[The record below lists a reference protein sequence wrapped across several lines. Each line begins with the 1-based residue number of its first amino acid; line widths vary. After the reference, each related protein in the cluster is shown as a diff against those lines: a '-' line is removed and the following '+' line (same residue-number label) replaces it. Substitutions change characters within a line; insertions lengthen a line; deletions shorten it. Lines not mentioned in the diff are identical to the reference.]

1 MERSQMIYKSGKDYK
16 TNGRKLIQKVRDKID
31 LHLLTVSDKM
41 NDPLFKDMF
50 RGQITKF
57 GNELEIFQVQI
68 PIKSFLMVNPEFNS
82 VDIDVMVIVELSVK
96 IRESIVE

>member
-1 MERSQMIYKSGKDYK
+1 MERSQLIFKSGKDYK
-16 TNGRKLIQKVRDKID
+16 TNGRMLINKVRDKID
-31 LHLLTVSDKM
+31 LHLLTVSEKM

-50 RGQITKF
+50 RGQITEF

-68 PIKSFLMVNPEFNS
+68 PLKSFLMVNPEYNS
-82 VDIDVMVIVELSVK
+82 VDQDVMVIVDLSIT

>member
-1 MERSQMIYKSGKDYK
+1 MERSQMIYKSGKDYQ
-16 TNGRKLIQKVRDKID
+16 TDGRMLIQKVRDKID
-31 LHLLTVSDKM
+31 IHLLTVSNKM

-50 RGQITKF
+50 RGQITEF

-82 VDIDVMVIVELSVK
+82 VDLDVMVIVDLSVK

>member
-1 MERSQMIYKSGKDYK
+1 MDRSQIIFKRGKDYQ
-16 TNGRKLIQKVRDKID
+16 TNGRMLINKVRDKID

-50 RGQITKF
+50 RGQITEF

-82 VDIDVMVIVELSVK
+82 VDLDVMVIVDLSVK